1 MEEEEEWRRKRG
13 RWRRE
18 NLREEEKRETVEM
31 EREEVGLTTGISNAF
46 PLLLALFW
54 AILL

>member
-46 PLLLALFW
+46 PFVLALF
-54 AILL
+54 